1 MCATYLGN
9 LADLRTG
16 RSQGNRMVSININ
29 KCCGSC
35 SSFSLLNF
43 PARAACKAGQ
53 SENFCASDG
62 QNKRNPRPIRPV
74 VHALW
79 RCPCLRL
86 LCFFYSFF
94 SMELRVANT
103 ALACSCFS
111 RNQQLLLLLLV
122 LGSDGSSFSSLS
134 SSSCYSFCFR
144 IAIVKLLRQ
153 LCNT

>member
-94 SMELRVANT
+94 RWNCAWLTRLWLVRVSAVT
-103 ALACSCFS
+103 
-111 RNQQLLLLLLV
+111 
-122 LGSDGSSFSSLS
+122 
-134 SSSCYSFCFR
+134 SSCCYCSWSWVRVGPRSHPFPPRPVTRF
-144 IAIVKLLRQ
+144 VSGLPL
-153 LCNT
+153 